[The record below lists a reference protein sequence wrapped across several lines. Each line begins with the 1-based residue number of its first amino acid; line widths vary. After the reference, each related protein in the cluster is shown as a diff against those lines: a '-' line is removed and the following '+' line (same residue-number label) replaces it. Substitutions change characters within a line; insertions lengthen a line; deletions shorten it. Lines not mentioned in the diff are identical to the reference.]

1 MTRFTLGAATAA
13 TAAGVLLAVAG
24 VGSAATPAKPAAT
37 TTTAAAAP
45 AKLTA
50 AQRASGIA
58 AFRKAGCA
66 GCHTLAAAG
75 AVGTRGPSFDGLYF
89 PIPDMIRQVTNGSS
103 YMPSF
108 KGVLTPQQ
116 IKDVVA
122 WVDAV
127 RLAKK
132 P

>member
-1 MTRFTLGAATAA
+1 MTRFTLGVATVAS
-13 TAAGVLLAVAG
+13 AAGVLLAVAG
-24 VGSAATPAKPAAT
+24 VGSAATPAAT
-37 TTTAAAAP
+37 TAAAAAP
-45 AKLTA
+45 AKLTT
-50 AQRASGIA
+50 AQRKSGIA
-58 AFRKAGCA
+58 AFRKAGCG

-108 KGVLTPQQ
+108 KGVLTTQQ

-127 RLAKK
+127 RLVKH

>member
-1 MTRFTLGAATAA
+1 MTRFTLGAAAA
-13 TAAGVLLAVAG
+13 ASAAGVLLAVAG
-24 VGSAATPAKPAAT
+24 AGSAATPTK
-37 TTTAAAAP
+37 TTAATAAP

-50 AQRASGIA
+50 AQRKSGIA

-75 AVGTRGPSFDGLYF
+75 AVGTRGPNFDGLYF

-127 RLAKK
+127 RLVKH